1 MKKDIL
7 IVFLFLLSSCSEPFY
22 INKEK
27 SVFGKSTPLSK
38 EDSLKIQDYWLKAN
52 QSGMYSQE
60 RQKYLDSILLI
71 KPDTAFI
78 WQQKAMPLYKER
90 KYSLGKPF
98 LAKAV
103 AFDSVNYLDYSAF
116 MKCLFSKE
124 YEESILEFLEAKNKF
139 GDRYVMDHTYNFY
152 IGLSY
157 LQLNEFIKAKEYLTQ
172 SRDQQLKDFSNEPP
186 EEACHYL
193 DWFYLGVTA
202 YELMDYE
209 LAIEYFNMSLKVY
222 ANFADALY
230 YEGICQYKLGNKEEA
245 ERTLGQAKENK
256 ENTINED
263 QIYYVIYPYQVFHK
277 LSPLAGNN
285 N

>member
-1 MKKDIL
+1 MKIN
-7 IVFLFLLSSCSEPFY
+7 IISVFLFILSSCIQNKPKTIESQKSE
-22 INKEK
+22 
-27 SVFGKSTPLSK
+27 VSTSLSK
-38 EDSLKIQDYWLKAN
+38 IDSLKIQEYWIRAN
-52 QSGMYSQE
+52 QSGIYSNE
-60 RQKYLDSILLI
+60 RQQYLDSILMI
-71 KPDTAFI
+71 KPDSAYI

-90 KYSLGKPF
+90 KFSLGKPF

-103 AFDSVNYLDYSAF
+103 DLDSNKYLDYSAF

-124 YEESILEFLEAKNKF
+124 YEESILEFLKAKDKF

-152 IGLSY
+152 IGISY
-157 LQLNEFIKAKEYLTQ
+157 LQLNEFTKAKKYLIQ
-172 SRDQQLKDFSNEPP
+172 SRDQQFKDFPNEPP

-193 DWFYLGVTA
+193 DWFYLGVAA
-202 YELMDYE
+202 YELKEYKS
-209 LAIEYFNMSLKVY
+209 AIEYFNTSLKVY

-230 YEGICQYKLGNKEEA
+230 YKGISQYKLGKKEEA
-245 ERTLGQAKENK
+245 ESTLRMAKENR

-263 QIYYVIYPYQVFHK
+263 QVYYVIYPYQVFHK

>member
-1 MKKDIL
+1 MKYEIL
-7 IVFLFLLSSCSEPFY
+7 IVFLLLLSSCSEP
-22 INKEK
+22 ISKNKEK
-27 SVFGKSTPLSK
+27 SVYEKSPPISN
-38 EDSLKIQDYWLKAN
+38 EDSLRIQDYWSKAN
-52 QSGMYSQE
+52 QSGVYSQE

-71 KPDTAFI
+71 KPDTAYI

-103 AFDSVNYLDYSAF
+103 LYDSVKYLDYSAF
-116 MKCLFSKE
+116 VKCLFSKE

-152 IGLSY
+152 IGISY
-157 LQLNEFIKAKEYLTQ
+157 LQLNQFIKAKDFLIR
-172 SRDQQLKDFSNEPP
+172 SRDQQFKDFPNEPP

-193 DWFYLGVTA
+193 DWFYLGVAA
-202 YELMDYE
+202 YELKEYE
-209 LAIEYFNMSLKVY
+209 SAVEFFDTSLKVY
-222 ANFADALY
+222 TNFGDALY
-230 YEGICQYKLGNKEEA
+230 YKGISHYKMGNKDEA
-245 ERTLGQAKENK
+245 ELALRMAKENR

-263 QIYYVIYPYQVFHK
+263 QVYYVIYPYQVFHK

-285 N
+285 K